1 MNNCI
6 IYFWIEW
13 ILFFTTILLWYKIS
27 LFSNIVVVYPRL
39 NNTKDNILSYPC
51 DKEDHMPLQELVS
64 FEAAKS
70 GRKRQKTAGT
80 EHLRRFFG
88 RRLMACCKPLRRLF
102 SSQNRRK
109 LVANFCGGF
118 FSVGSELWLDV
129 VQDFSGSQ
137 KPPEPS
143 TLI

>member
-1 MNNCI
+1 
-6 IYFWIEW
+6 
-13 ILFFTTILLWYKIS
+13 
-27 LFSNIVVVYPRL
+27 
-39 NNTKDNILSYPC
+39 
-51 DKEDHMPLQELVS
+51 MPLQEFVS

-118 FSVGSELWLDV
+118 FPSEVNYDWML
-129 VQDFSGSQ
+129 S
-137 KPPEPS
+137 K
-143 TLI
+143 TLAAAKNRQNRQR